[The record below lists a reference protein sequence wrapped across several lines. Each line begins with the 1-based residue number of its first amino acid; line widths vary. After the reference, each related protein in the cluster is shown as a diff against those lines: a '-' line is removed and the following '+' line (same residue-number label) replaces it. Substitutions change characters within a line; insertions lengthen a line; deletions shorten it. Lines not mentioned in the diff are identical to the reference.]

1 MSFEKKKVSNL
12 IQVINDHDIGN
23 KHYLTELM
31 YFMLECL
38 NQNIIYDMFF
48 QLFYLISGF

>member
-12 IQVINDHDIGN
+12 IQVINDYDIGN
-23 KHYLTELM
+23 KHYLTESI
-31 YFMLECL
+31 YFMLEYL

-48 QLFYLISGF
+48 QLFYLISRF